1 MKLPVTLPMT
11 SPGQIGAFFDLDG
24 TLLPPPSL
32 EWRFIA
38 WLAAR
43 DKIDGGHL
51 GAWLGRFARNIWH
64 DPYAATFENKFYLR
78 GLRESLA
85 VDWERSLS
93 EESLRC
99 FAPGIE
105 RIAQHQAQ
113 GHRVFFVSGT
123 LRPLARAMARRLPGT
138 VEVAAT
144 ELETCDGRWTG
155 RLAGEHLRGE
165 AKARALRHL
174 AARHGL
180 NLGES
185 YAYGN
190 SLADLPML
198 EAVGRPVAVNP
209 EVALERIACSE
220 LEAARCGRAAR
231 DWRVCAWKAT
241 QPSRGQHLVSASES
255 R

>member
-1 MKLPVTLPMT
+1 MIST
-11 SPGQIGAFFDLDG
+11 GQIAAFFDLDG

-51 GAWLGRFARNIWH
+51 AAWLGRFARNIWH

-85 VDWERSLS
+85 AEWERSLG

-99 FAPGIE
+99 FAPGVE
-105 RIAQHQAQ
+105 RTARHQAQ
-113 GHRVFFVSGT
+113 GHRVFLVTGALGT
-123 LRPLARAMARRLPGT
+123 LARAMAGRLPGT
-138 VEVAAT
+138 VEACAT
-144 ELETCDGRWTG
+144 ELEARDGRWTG
-155 RLAGEHLRGE
+155 CLAGEHLRGE
-165 AKARALRHL
+165 AKARAVRGL
-174 AARHGL
+174 AARYGL
-180 NLGES
+180 DLRES

-198 EAVGRPVAVNP
+198 EAVGHPVAVNP
-209 EVALERIACSE
+209 EVALERVACAE
-220 LEAARCGRAAR
+220 LEAARRGAAGK
-231 DWRVCAWKAT
+231 DWRVRTWAT
-241 QPSRGQHLVSASES
+241 TRSSRGRRLISASEP

>member
-1 MKLPVTLPMT
+1 MKLPMTLATT

-51 GAWLGRFARNIWH
+51 AAWLGRFARKFWR

-78 GLRESLA
+78 GLRESLVA
-85 VDWERSLS
+85 EWEASLG
-93 EESLRC
+93 EDSLRC
-99 FAPGIE
+99 FAPGVE
-105 RIAQHQAQ
+105 RIARHQAQ
-113 GHRVFFVSGT
+113 GHRVFLVTGA
-123 LRPLARAMARRLPGT
+123 LGPLARAMARRLPGSIET
-138 VEVAAT
+138 CAT
-144 ELETCDGRWTG
+144 ELDACDGRWTG

-165 AKARALRHL
+165 AKAGALRRL
-174 AARHGL
+174 AGRHGL
-180 NLGES
+180 DLGES

-190 SLADLPML
+190 SLADMPML
-198 EAVGRPVAVNP
+198 QAVGHAVAVNP
-209 EVALERIACSE
+209 EVALERVACSE
-220 LEAARCGRAAR
+220 IEAAKRRRAAR
-231 DWRVCAWKAT
+231 DWRIRAWKAT
-241 QPSRGQHLVSASES
+241 GSSRHEPLVSASES